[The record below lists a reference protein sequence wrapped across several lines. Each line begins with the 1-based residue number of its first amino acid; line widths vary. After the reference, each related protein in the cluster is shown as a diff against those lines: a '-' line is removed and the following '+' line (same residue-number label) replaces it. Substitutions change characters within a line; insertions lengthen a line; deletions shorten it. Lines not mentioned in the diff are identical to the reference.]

1 MSAKETPA
9 VGGSAGVNKVLE
21 DLTANSDTG
30 DVPAV
35 QQHATNPSDITLAI
49 LRQTAAAFG
58 LQLSARCTRCGAVL
72 GNSRSVAAKL
82 GPVCRKRVPS

>member
-9 VGGSAGVNKVLE
+9 LGVAGVLGLGE
-21 DLTANSDTG
+21 DHTQDSTAG

-35 QQHATNPSDITLAI
+35 QQHATNPTDITLAI
-49 LRQTAAAFG
+49 LRRSAAAFG
-58 LQLSARCTRCGAVL
+58 LTLSARCTRCGAVL
-72 GNSRSVAAKL
+72 GNSRSVSARL